1 MRLRTKLELQS
12 SIGAVFGIV
21 ALLLE
26 PLILSGHQNIMAGHN
41 IYVVIGLAII
51 CFSLQILSAMDYVS
65 TSGDPFNEL
74 DGLGMLLMPWL
85 ITISFP
91 MMAHGV
97 NEINFYELLAF
108 LFSNCLT
115 FTIATSVGNQ
125 HDWTET
131 QGLAKGETK

>member
-1 MRLRTKLELQS
+1 MRLRTKRELQS
-12 SIGAVFGIV
+12 SIGAVIGIV

-26 PLILSGHQNIMAGHN
+26 PLILSGYQN
-41 IYVVIGLAII
+41 IYVIIGLAII
-51 CFSLQILSAMDYVS
+51 CFPLQIVSAMEYVS
-65 TSGDPFNEL
+65 NSGDAFNEL

-85 ITISFP
+85 ITVSFP

-115 FTIATSVGNQ
+115 FTIAVSVGNC
-125 HDWTET
+125 HDWS
-131 QGLAKGETK
+131 KV

>member
-12 SIGAVFGIV
+12 SIGAVIGIV

-26 PLILSGHQNIMAGHN
+26 PLILSGYQNIMTGHN
-41 IYVVIGLAII
+41 SYVVIGLAII
-51 CFSLQILSAMDYVS
+51 CFPLQMVSAMEYVS
-65 TSGDPFNEL
+65 NSGDAFNEL

-85 ITISFP
+85 ITVSFP

-97 NEINFYELLAF
+97 NEINIYELLAF

-125 HDWTET
+125 HDWS
-131 QGLAKGETK
+131 GA